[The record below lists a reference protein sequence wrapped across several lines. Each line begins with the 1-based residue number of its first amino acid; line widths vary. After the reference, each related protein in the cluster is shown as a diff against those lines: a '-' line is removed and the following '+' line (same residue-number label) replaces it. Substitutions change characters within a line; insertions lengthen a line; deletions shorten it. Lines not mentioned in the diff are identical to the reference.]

1 MENESSEDMS
11 KRIETLIANELDVPV
26 TNFTVNDKLELEKRL
41 SCEMKVIKQPQTIRT
56 NIDPGLIEMASKVKD
71 VLPDVPL
78 SVIYKDLG
86 ALFNEYRKFSI
97 YRSIFDIIDYENSN
111 IILTFLHFFFLAR
124 TRNVDLTVANFLEG
138 LIKYTPEKMTSSSSD
153 SLTSTTSGF
162 ENRKSSLNA
171 TVGGSA
177 QPSTSFNTSSKTF
190 HKSAQERMISFQER
204 KLRLIQNARQ
214 RYIEKHALNVMNSS

>member
-1 MENESSEDMS
+1 
-11 KRIETLIANELDVPV
+11 
-26 TNFTVNDKLELEKRL
+26 
-41 SCEMKVIKQPQTIRT
+41 
-56 NIDPGLIEMASKVKD
+56 
-71 VLPDVPL
+71 
-78 SVIYKDLG
+78 
-86 ALFNEYRKFSI
+86 
-97 YRSIFDIIDYENSN
+97 
-111 IILTFLHFFFLAR
+111 
-124 TRNVDLTVANFLEG
+124 
-138 LIKYTPEKMTSSSSD
+138 MTSSSSD
-153 SLTSTTSGF
+153 SLTSTASGF